1 MASAGSEL
9 QLKRGNSIFM
19 VTIMILST
27 LVAGIPNAAAATGN
41 EAVSLSSV
49 TSSSASVDV
58 ANLDGNDSYYWWT
71 FIYYPSGLLYG
82 FDYGSISG
90 VSGNASYNASWTAPT
105 TNGTYTIN

>member
-27 LVAGIPNAAAATGN
+27 LVAGIPNVAAATGN

-58 ANLDGNDSYYWWT
+58 ANLDG
-71 FIYYPSGLLYG
+71 
-82 FDYGSISG
+82 
-90 VSGNASYNASWTAPT
+90 
-105 TNGTYTIN
+105 